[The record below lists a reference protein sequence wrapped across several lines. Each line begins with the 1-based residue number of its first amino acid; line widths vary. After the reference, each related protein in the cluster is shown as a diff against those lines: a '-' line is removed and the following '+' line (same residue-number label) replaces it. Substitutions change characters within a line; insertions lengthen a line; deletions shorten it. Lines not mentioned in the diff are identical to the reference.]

1 MKLFQGQYHNWEEH
15 LDDKSPCALTCK
27 SSNNGIVA
35 QLASKVIDGTRCR
48 KDSLDMCIDGECQVS
63 YSCRYG
69 QINLIKFQNRVIMA
83 NSTI

>member
-1 MKLFQGQYHNWEEH
+1 MTMKIFQGQYHNWEEH
-15 LDDKSPCALTCK
+15 LDDKNPCALTCK

-63 YSCRYG
+63 FFV
-69 QINLIKFQNRVIMA
+69 NLVKSI
-83 NSTI
+83 